1 MKLQIRR
8 IGNSQGIILPQ
19 AVLAQ
24 SGLHGEIEVKVK
36 DNTIVLSKAR
46 RTPRKEWAEE
56 CMEIAEAGQDKLVW
70 PEFSNESDA
79 EWVW

>member
-19 AVLAQ
+19 SVIAQ
-24 SGLHGEIEVKVK
+24 SGLHGEIEAKVK
-36 DNTIVLSKAR
+36 DHTIVLSKSRRIAR
-46 RTPRKEWAEE
+46 KDWAEE
-56 CMEIAEAGQDKLVW
+56 CREIAESGHDKLVW
-70 PEFSNESDA
+70 PEFPNEADT

>member
-8 IGNSQGIILPQ
+8 IGNSQGVILPQ
-19 AVLAQ
+19 SVIVQ

-36 DNTIVLSKAR
+36 DNTIVLSKSR
-46 RTPRKEWAEE
+46 RIPRKGWTEE
-56 CMEIAEAGQDKLVW
+56 CREIAESGQDKSVW
-70 PEFSNESDA
+70 PEFPHEGDA